1 MKLKFWGTRGS
12 LPVALSLDQLR
23 GKLADVLI
31 ANDGRRH
38 ADRTAA
44 LDFVTTALPF
54 ELGGGFG
61 GNSSCVQV
69 LTGTDDYL
77 LCDAGSGLRAF
88 GNHVLGE
95 RAGKPACFHI
105 LMSHMHWDHIM
116 GFPFFTPAFIP
127 GNRIYIYGCHAE
139 LETAFKRQ
147 HGSPSFP
154 VPWSALGADIQF
166 VQLQAD
172 APREIAGIQ
181 VTPKLQLH
189 EGDSFGYR
197 LEQHGRVCV
206 YTTDSEHK
214 PEDFE
219 QMDAFAQFFRNAD
232 VVVFDAMY
240 SLADAVSM
248 KEDWGHSSNVVG
260 VELCQMAGARHLVLF
275 HHEPVFDDARI
286 ATILAET
293 QRLEEITR
301 EDGPALRISAA
312 YDGMELDV

>member
-12 LPVALSLDQLR
+12 LPIALSLDQLR
-23 GKLADVLI
+23 AKLADVLL
-31 ANDGRRH
+31 ANDGRTH
-38 ADRTAA
+38 VDRNAA
-44 LDFVTTALPF
+44 LRFLETELPF

-69 LTGTDDYL
+69 VTGEDDYL

-88 GNHVLGE
+88 GNHVLAE
-95 RAGKPACFHI
+95 RAGKPGNFHI
-105 LMSHMHWDHIM
+105 LMSHVHWDHIM

-139 LETAFKRQ
+139 LATAFKRQ
-147 HGSPSFP
+147 HGAPSFP
-154 VPWSALGADIQF
+154 VPWAALGADIQF
-166 VQLQAD
+166 VQLTPGEIRA
-172 APREIAGIQ
+172 IAGVQ

-189 EGDSFGYR
+189 EGDSYGYR
-197 LEQHGRVCV
+197 LEHQDRVCV

-214 PEDFE
+214 PEDIA
-219 QMDAFAQFFRNAD
+219 QMDAFAAFFRNAD

-286 ATILAET
+286 AAILAET

-301 EDGPALRISAA
+301 DDRAALRVSAA